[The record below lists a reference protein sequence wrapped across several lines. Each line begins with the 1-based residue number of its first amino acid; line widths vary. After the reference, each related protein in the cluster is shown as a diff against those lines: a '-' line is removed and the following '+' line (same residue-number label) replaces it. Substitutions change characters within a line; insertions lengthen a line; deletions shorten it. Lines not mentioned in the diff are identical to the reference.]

1 MLELRDVSRSLGR
14 DTLLNRVSLYFAPN
28 TPTAVLGLSAPARE
42 AFLRLL
48 SGVDKPHSGSINLGG
63 KDIAQA
69 RREKGKI
76 IRIGPSGVKPSSQRV
91 RKLIGA
97 EAAERVGLSGRMD
110 AALSDLDPAQRI
122 RLAIAMAREDQPA
135 LILLD
140 SPGLELGLGLEP
152 RLELLPQLQP
162 MLAQLPS
169 VVVLAGSPD
178 EALGLAGQVVVLSAG
193 QVAQAAPAQQVF
205 LHPAN
210 LAVAQATSQP
220 SLNLL
225 PMQARQGAGVLADGA
240 VFQPPEQLALPPS
253 GPCTLAFRPQDASLQ
268 RSGPSCLRFVVRV
281 SGTQQAAAQ
290 RYLQTSFSGSA
301 WLLPQPASPPP
312 PGSLLNV
319 FVDRSRLLVF
329 DAAGKAVS

>member
-14 DTLLNRVSLYFAPN
+14 DTLLNRVSLQFTPN

-48 SGVDKPHSGSINLGG
+48 SGVDKPHLGSINLGG
-63 KDIAQA
+63 KGIAQA

-76 IRIGPSGVKPSSQRV
+76 IRIGSGGVKPSSQRV

-97 EAAERVGLSGRMD
+97 DAAERVGLSGRMD
-110 AALSDLDPAQRI
+110 AALSDLDPAQRV

-140 SPGLELGLGLEP
+140 SPGLELGSEP
-152 RLELLPQLQP
+152 RMELLPQLQP

-169 VVVLAGSPD
+169 VVVLAGLPD

-193 QVAQAAPAQQVF
+193 QVAQSAPAQQVF
-205 LHPAN
+205 LHPVN

-225 PMQARQGAGVLADGA
+225 PMQARQGAGMLADGA

-268 RSGPSCLRFVVRV
+268 RAGPSCLRFVVRV

-290 RYLQTSFSGSA
+290 RYLQASFAGSA
-301 WLLPQPASPPP
+301 WLLQQPASPPP

-329 DAAGKAVS
+329 DATGQAVG